1 MIKTSRDL
9 KAELD
14 QYFADLETNQM
25 QLQEILNEQQ
35 VCLTSPDPA
44 ELNRLHDRGAAVL
57 EMLRM
62 LIDRRTTL
70 LKQADSIGYPASS
83 LQELARLIGGANSQR
98 SKTAL
103 RLKIQSRELDRMNQ
117 SQWITCQ
124 KSLLHCRHLVELI
137 SHGGKKP
144 LQTGTGKP
152 HASGGVIL
160 DASV

>member
-1 MIKTSRDL
+1 MNKTSRDL
-9 KAELD
+9 EADLD
-14 QYFADLETNQM
+14 QYFADLEANQKH
-25 QLQEILNEQQ
+25 LQEILNEQQ
-35 VCLTSPDPA
+35 ICLTSPNPA

-57 EMLRM
+57 ATYLT
-62 LIDRRTTL
+62 LIDRRTAL
-70 LKQADSIGYPASS
+70 LKQADSMGYVASN
-83 LQELARLIGGANSQR
+83 LQELARLIGGPNSQR
-98 SKTAL
+98 SKTAR
-103 RLKIQSRELDRMNQ
+103 RLKFQSRELDRMNQ

-144 LQTGTGKP
+144 LQTGNGKP